1 MTIHFPGSTDYRR
14 ATTPHNAIVRQRP
27 RAVATVLDAVSACAA
42 VDYASTAGLRVAV
55 QSTGHGVAEDLAD
68 DTLLADTSRLDHV
81 VVNPQDRTA
90 RVGAGAL
97 WRAVNAAAEPHG
109 LLAAAGSAP
118 DVGVAG
124 YTFGG
129 GVGWL
134 TPAFGLASNALLS
147 VTYVDGAG
155 SARLASEDA
164 DDEVDRE
171 ALWAFRGGG
180 GVGLAVELRFE
191 LFPVTEV
198 WAGYQLWPAEHLES
212 VVQAWA
218 AGLSSD
224 TEVATSLSIL
234 HAPPGP
240 PFPASLQGRPVIHLA
255 MAAPRG
261 ARSAD
266 GLRAALAGA
275 PTPVVDTWGPADA
288 ATLAGIHLDP
298 PTGAPALGMG
308 RWVGAATPQRALR
321 ILQAAAASET
331 LSVVELR
338 NVGSTTHARPGALT
352 SPPGPFLAASV
363 GVVPIPQRRALV
375 SSGLQQLRTSL
386 ADIDVGR
393 GAANFAVGQR
403 GDLDA
408 LVPEDRGRLD
418 QIRTA
423 VDPTGVFHP
432 SRVSGTNPFDPGE
445 GSVSGMA
452 ASDLTATRDLLRDL
466 FTRLIEHADDLT
478 DGLTDDVAYHR
489 PTPEANTISWLLWHS
504 ARVQDSQLSAV
515 AGVEQVWVRDGWD
528 GRFALDLPNDSS
540 GYGHSPEQVAKV
552 RASAELLVGYYR
564 AVHAMTLEFV
574 ASVTAEELE
583 RIVDKRWTP
592 PVTASARIVSVIDDC
607 AQHLGQAAYIRSL
620 VT

>member
-1 MTIHFPGSTDYRR
+1 MTINLPGSADYLR
-14 ATTPHNAIVRQRP
+14 ATTPHNSIVNQRP
-27 RAVATVLDAVSACAA
+27 RAVATVLDAISASAA
-42 VDYASTAGLRVAV
+42 VQYASAAGLRVAI
-55 QSTGHGVAEDLAD
+55 QATGHGVAGDLAD
-68 DTLLADTSRLDHV
+68 DTLLADSSGLDHV

-155 SARLASEDA
+155 SVRLACEDA

-191 LFPVTEV
+191 LFPVTDV

-212 VVQAWA
+212 VVEAWA
-218 AGLSSD
+218 AGLSSN
-224 TEVATSLSIL
+224 THIATSLSIL
-234 HAPPGP
+234 HAPPGS

-255 MAAPRG
+255 MAAPLG

-266 GLRAALAGA
+266 GFRSALADV

-288 ATLAGIHLDP
+288 AALAGIHLDP

-308 RWVGAATPQRALR
+308 RWGGAATPQRALR
-321 ILQAAAASET
+321 ILGAATASET

-338 NVGSTTHARPGALT
+338 NVGSTSNARPGALT

-363 GVVPIPQRRALV
+363 GVVPTPERRALV
-375 SSGLQQLRTSL
+375 ASGLEQLRTSL

-393 GAANFAVGQR
+393 GAVSFAVGR
-403 GDLDA
+403 WGDLDA
-408 LVPEDRGRLD
+408 LVPEDRRRLER
-418 QIRTA
+418 IRAA
-423 VDPTGVFHP
+423 VDPTAVFHP
-432 SRVSGTNPFDPGE
+432 SRVSTHEN
-445 GSVSGMA
+445 
-452 ASDLTATRDLLRDL
+452 
-466 FTRLIEHADDLT
+466 
-478 DGLTDDVAYHR
+478 
-489 PTPEANTISWLLWHS
+489 N
-504 ARVQDSQLSAV
+504 
-515 AGVEQVWVRDGWD
+515 
-528 GRFALDLPNDSS
+528 
-540 GYGHSPEQVAKV
+540 SP
-552 RASAELLVGYYR
+552 
-564 AVHAMTLEFV
+564 
-574 ASVTAEELE
+574 
-583 RIVDKRWTP
+583 
-592 PVTASARIVSVIDDC
+592 
-607 AQHLGQAAYIRSL
+607 
-620 VT
+620 